1 MKHATATSS
10 HHLGTIFTSDDLKLH
25 DCQGFLDFLH
35 PLFDAHGVQNLG
47 VLSHIFENGS
57 FSLVVMLAESHI
69 SVHTWPENKCVQLDV
84 FLCNYERNNSETGK
98 TLFDTIVAYFNPNN
112 QYLSTIERL

>member
-1 MKHATATSS
+1 MKRATNTSS
-10 HHLGTIFTSDDLKLH
+10 HHLGTIYTSNKLKLH

-35 PLFDAHGVQNLG
+35 PLFESYDVKNLG

-69 SVHTWPENKCVQLDV
+69 SVHTWPEKKCIQLDV
-84 FLCNYERNNSETGK
+84 FLCNYEKDNSSTGK
-98 TLFDTIVAYFNPNN
+98 ALFDTIVAFFEPND